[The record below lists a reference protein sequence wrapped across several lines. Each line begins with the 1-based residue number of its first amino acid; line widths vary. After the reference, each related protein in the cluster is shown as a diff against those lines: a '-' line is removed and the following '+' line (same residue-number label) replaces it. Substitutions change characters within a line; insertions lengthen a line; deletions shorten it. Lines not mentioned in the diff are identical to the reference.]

1 MQSARRFAVACFALA
16 CTGALA
22 SCASKPPPPPA
33 PPSPTRAKG
42 AIEVGAN
49 VNPDAHGRASPVVV
63 RVYELTSPAI
73 FNTADFFSLYER
85 DRETLGP
92 ELVAVEE
99 LQLVPGEKRALDRTL
114 QPTTRHLAVTAAFRQ
129 IERAQWRA
137 TMPVPLNKTT
147 AVTVRL
153 DGVTVSIT
161 AAP

>member
-1 MQSARRFAVACFALA
+1 
-16 CTGALA
+16 
-22 SCASKPPPPPA
+22 
-33 PPSPTRAKG
+33 
-42 AIEVGAN
+42 